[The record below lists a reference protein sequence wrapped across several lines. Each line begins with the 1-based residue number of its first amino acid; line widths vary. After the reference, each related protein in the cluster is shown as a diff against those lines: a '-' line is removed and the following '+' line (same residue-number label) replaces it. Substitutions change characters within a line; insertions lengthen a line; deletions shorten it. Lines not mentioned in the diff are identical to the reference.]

1 MNLYCC
7 NYTCKLQSI
16 FYYLDKI
23 FILYIMKKDFNV
35 HSDVVYN
42 KYANHLMNHVNQP
55 HLSDNEIENVIDDIN
70 FVLNIGL
77 SVYINIYTNVEGTI
91 FANDSK
97 GNPINNREVV
107 TIIYVHSYTNIVN
120 GFLNNI
126 NSYTS
131 YLFVDNSTFR
141 VYDTDQSYYYYIN
154 GVVPNDIKLLT

>member
-1 MNLYCC
+1 
-7 NYTCKLQSI
+7 
-16 FYYLDKI
+16 
-23 FILYIMKKDFNV
+23 
-35 HSDVVYN
+35 
-42 KYANHLMNHVNQP
+42 MNHVNQP

-77 SVYINIYTNVEGTI
+77 PVYINIYTNVEGTI

-107 TIIYVHSYTNIVN
+107 TIIYVHSYTNILN